1 MKRPRISWTA
11 DATVSE
17 LVAAAGVDDVCM
29 PVEAPASAAA
39 PAAAPRFVIERH
51 AHINCVSLTVMPPRE
66 QRLVHAEASVERRVV
81 VAVAMTCRAEEG
93 GGAPSHVD
101 LRLELGEALDPS
113 RVTVQL
119 HDECAYIR
127 LPLAPRETAAADPGD
142 DGSVAETRLAW
153 RAASLRC
160 RERATLCDAGLYCRG
175 CGAWLGPVGPS
186 VASLPDADAASMVD
200 FAQCCQEIG
209 VHDVSWDCIFP
220 TEGGRTGGGG
230 GHLPPEDES
239 AASCYMGDHVLL
251 FSYPLPD
258 TLALLSESAF
268 LGSAPHGSRARWAM
282 VGCRKCDV
290 AVGAAIDEPNGDADG
305 AAPAWFDERV
315 PPDFACNIQLLKCRL
330 LVAPCPVAKPDQPRA
345 DAGSAARLFSCY
357 SVSAAVAWR
366 MLRDADPTND
376 DGAAPRR
383 FALSDGRRRI
393 LVTLLS
399 ARVLLHTNQL
409 CAAAR
414 AAGGGE
420 VNGEVIDAARVL
432 YLDVDE
438 SEPTAGPDAGSP
450 AARRPG
456 APSPLRVSPDE
467 WDEVRAELRSST
479 ELMPPTGRVLRI
491 MGVEWRV
498 GLLPVVPTWD

>member
-1 MKRPRISWTA
+1 
-11 DATVSE
+11 
-17 LVAAAGVDDVCM
+17 
-29 PVEAPASAAA
+29 
-39 PAAAPRFVIERH
+39 
-51 AHINCVSLTVMPPRE
+51 
-66 QRLVHAEASVERRVV
+66 
-81 VAVAMTCRAEEG
+81 
-93 GGAPSHVD
+93 
-101 LRLELGEALDPS
+101 
-113 RVTVQL
+113 
-119 HDECAYIR
+119 
-127 LPLAPRETAAADPGD
+127 
-142 DGSVAETRLAW
+142 
-153 RAASLRC
+153 
-160 RERATLCDAGLYCRG
+160 
-175 CGAWLGPVGPS
+175 
-186 VASLPDADAASMVD
+186 
-200 FAQCCQEIG
+200 
-209 VHDVSWDCIFP
+209 
-220 TEGGRTGGGG
+220 
-230 GHLPPEDES
+230 
-239 AASCYMGDHVLL
+239 
-251 FSYPLPD
+251 
-258 TLALLSESAF
+258 
-268 LGSAPHGSRARWAM
+268 M

-345 DAGSAARLFSCY
+345 EAGSAARLFSCY

-479 ELMPPTGRVLRI
+479 ELMPPTGRMLRI